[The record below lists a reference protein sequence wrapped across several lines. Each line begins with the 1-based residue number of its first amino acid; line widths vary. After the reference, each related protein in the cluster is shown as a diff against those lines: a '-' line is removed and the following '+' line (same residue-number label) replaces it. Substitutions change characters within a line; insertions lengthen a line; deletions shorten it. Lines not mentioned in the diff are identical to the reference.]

1 MEPVNRI
8 LLVED
13 DCDLANITGFYLK
26 HAGYEVDIAASCAEA
41 TDLINRVEYQ
51 VVLLD
56 SVLPDGKGNTLCPLI
71 REKDRLCPILFL
83 SCLDD
88 SESIVSALE
97 LGGDDYMVKPVK
109 PQELI
114 ARIQANLRK
123 RQMYEAEL
131 RKKEKP
137 HRLEF
142 GNLTVDTEIREV
154 RKDGEIVPL
163 SSIENDLLLYMIR
176 HPDTL
181 LLYDELY
188 ENVWNTN
195 SCGDTRTVMVHIS
208 NLRKKIDADRTGL
221 IRTVRGAGYVFHYNP
236 NPEGGDR

>member
-13 DCDLANITGFYLK
+13 DCDLANITGFYLR
-26 HAGYEVDIAASCAEA
+26 HAGYKVDIAASCAEA

-56 SVLPDGKGNTLCPLI
+56 SVLPDGKGNELCPLI

-88 SESIVSALE
+88 SESIISALE

-188 ENVWNTN
+188 ENV
-195 SCGDTRTVMVHIS
+195 
-208 NLRKKIDADRTGL
+208 
-221 IRTVRGAGYVFHYNP
+221 
-236 NPEGGDR
+236 

>member
-1 MEPVNRI
+1 MAVNHI

-13 DCDLANITGFYLK
+13 DCDLANITKFYLT
-26 HAGYEVDIAASCAEA
+26 HAGYTIDVASSCAQA
-41 TDLINRVEYQ
+41 TELLNRVSYQ

-56 SVLPDGKGNTLCPLI
+56 SVLPDGRGNSLCPLI

-109 PQELI
+109 HLELL

-123 RQMYEAEL
+123 RQVYEEQL
-131 RKKEKP
+131 KRQEKP
-137 HRLEF
+137 HCF
-142 GNLTVDTEIREV
+142 GCGNLSVDTAVREV
-154 RKDGEIVPL
+154 RRDGEIVPL
-163 SSIENDLLLYMIR
+163 SSIEYDLLIYMIH
-176 HPDTL
+176 HPNTL

-188 ENVWNTN
+188 ENVWNSN

-208 NLRKKIDADRTGL
+208 NLRKKIDADRTGM
-221 IRTVRGAGYVFHYNP
+221 IRTVRGAGYVFHYTP
-236 NPEGGDR
+236 NSEGESK

>member
-1 MEPVNRI
+1 MNHI

-13 DCDLANITGFYLK
+13 DCDLAEITGFYLT
-26 HAGYEVDIAASCAEA
+26 HAGYAVDIAATCAQA
-41 TDLINRVEYQ
+41 TDLLNRNSYQ

-56 SVLPDGKGNTLCPLI
+56 SVLPDGRGNSLCPLI
-71 REKDRLCPILFL
+71 RKKDSLCPILFL

-109 PQELI
+109 PLELL

-123 RQMYEAEL
+123 RQTYEEQLRHQERPQHLEL
-131 RKKEKP
+131 
-137 HRLEF
+137 
-142 GNLTVDTEIREV
+142 GSLTVDMDTRV
-154 RKDGEIVPL
+154 VKKDGEVVPL
-163 SSIENDLLLYMIR
+163 SSIEYDLLIYMIQ
-176 HPDTL
+176 HPNTL

-188 ENVWNTN
+188 ENVWNTT

-208 NLRKKIDADRTGL
+208 NLRKKIDADRTGM
-221 IRTVRGAGYVFHYNP
+221 IRTVRGAGYVFHYAP
-236 NPEGGDR
+236 DSEGGLR

>member
-1 MEPVNRI
+1 MTARA
-8 LLVED
+8 L
-13 DCDLANITGFYLK
+13 
-26 HAGYEVDIAASCAEA
+26 
-41 TDLINRVEYQ
+41 
-51 VVLLD
+51 
-56 SVLPDGKGNTLCPLI
+56 
-71 REKDRLCPILFL
+71 
-83 SCLDD
+83 
-88 SESIVSALE
+88 VSALE

-142 GNLTVDTEIREV
+142 GNPSVDTEIREV

-176 HPDTL
+176 HPGHAAAVRRAGRKMCGTRH
-181 LLYDELY
+181 
-188 ENVWNTN
+188 

>member
-1 MEPVNRI
+1 
-8 LLVED
+8 
-13 DCDLANITGFYLK
+13 
-26 HAGYEVDIAASCAEA
+26 
-41 TDLINRVEYQ
+41 
-51 VVLLD
+51 
-56 SVLPDGKGNTLCPLI
+56 
-71 REKDRLCPILFL
+71 
-83 SCLDD
+83 
-88 SESIVSALE
+88 
-97 LGGDDYMVKPVK
+97 
-109 PQELI
+109 
-114 ARIQANLRK
+114 
-123 RQMYEAEL
+123 MYEAEL

-142 GNLTVDTEIREV
+142 GSLTVDTEMREV

-208 NLRKKIDADRTGL
+208 NLRKKI
-221 IRTVRGAGYVFHYNP
+221 GAGPHRPDPHRARGRLCVSL
-236 NPEGGDR
+236 

>member
-1 MEPVNRI
+1 MAVNHI

-13 DCDLANITGFYLK
+13 DCDLANITKFYLT
-26 HAGYEVDIAASCAEA
+26 HAGYTVDVASSCAQA
-41 TDLINRVEYQ
+41 TELLNRVSYQ

-56 SVLPDGKGNTLCPLI
+56 SVLPDGRGNSLCPLI

-109 PQELI
+109 HLELL

-123 RQMYEAEL
+123 RQ
-131 RKKEKP
+131 EKP
-137 HRLEF
+137 HCFEC
-142 GNLTVDTEIREV
+142 GNLSVDTDIREV
-154 RKDGEIVPL
+154 RRDGEIVPL
-163 SSIENDLLLYMIR
+163 SSIEYDLLIYMIH
-176 HPDTL
+176 HPNTL

-188 ENVWNTN
+188 VKTFGIQTAAEIPARSWSTFP
-195 SCGDTRTVMVHIS
+195 I
-208 NLRKKIDADRTGL
+208 
-221 IRTVRGAGYVFHYNP
+221 
-236 NPEGGDR
+236 

>member
-1 MEPVNRI
+1 MNRI

-13 DCDLANITGFYLK
+13 DCDLANITGFYLR
-26 HAGYEVDIAASCAEA
+26 HAGYKVDIAASCAEA
-41 TDLINRVEYQ
+41 TNLINLVEYQ

-56 SVLPDGKGNTLCPLI
+56 SVLPDGKGNELCPLI

-88 SESIVSALE
+88 SESIISALE

-221 IRTVRGAGYVFHYNP
+221 IRTVRGASYVFHYNP
-236 NPEGGDR
+236 NTE

>member
-1 MEPVNRI
+1 MNRI

-26 HAGYEVDIAASCAEA
+26 RAGYKVDIAASCAEA
-41 TDLINRVEYQ
+41 TNLINLVEYQ

-56 SVLPDGKGNTLCPLI
+56 SVLPDGKGNELCPLI

-88 SESIVSALE
+88 SESIISALE

-188 ENVWNTN
+188 ENV
-195 SCGDTRTVMVHIS
+195 
-208 NLRKKIDADRTGL
+208 
-221 IRTVRGAGYVFHYNP
+221 
-236 NPEGGDR
+236 

>member
-1 MEPVNRI
+1 MNRI

-26 HAGYEVDIAASCAEA
+26 RAGYEVDIAASCAEA

-56 SVLPDGKGNTLCPLI
+56 SVLPDGKGNELCPLI

-88 SESIVSALE
+88 SESIISALE

-142 GNLTVDTEIREV
+142 GSLTVDTEMREV

-208 NLRKKIDADRTGL
+208 NLRKKLEKLGAAAN
-221 IRTVRGAGYVFHYNP
+221 IRFLRGAGYVLEVGP
-236 NPEGGDR
+236 